1 VIIDTSALIA
11 ILRDEPEA
19 ADYATAIEAAPRRHI
34 SAANF
39 LETAIV
45 IDGSRDP
52 VASRRFDDLVREAQL
67 VVEPGTEVR
76 ARVARDVYR
85 DFGRGSGHPARL
97 NFGDCFAY
105 ALARS
110 MREPLL
116 FKGDG
121 FAHTDITPNAFANRI
136 NSPRS
141 LRRAASSDARLR
153 PDFDRA
159 GNDLAFSASR
169 DASGLALRPCRH
181 DLTSVLPPSEGSS
194 WQSLKHSPQPFRPKG
209 RSYCLRLFGSDGI
222 GSRAPA
228 CWSRTLPTEYC

>member
-1 VIIDTSALIA
+1 MIIDTSALIA

-116 FKGDG
+116 FKGDD
-121 FAHTDITPNAFANRI
+121 FAHTDITPML
-136 NSPRS
+136 S
-141 LRRAASSDARLR
+141 
-153 PDFDRA
+153 
-159 GNDLAFSASR
+159 
-169 DASGLALRPCRH
+169 
-181 DLTSVLPPSEGSS
+181 
-194 WQSLKHSPQPFRPKG
+194 
-209 RSYCLRLFGSDGI
+209 
-222 GSRAPA
+222 
-228 CWSRTLPTEYC
+228 